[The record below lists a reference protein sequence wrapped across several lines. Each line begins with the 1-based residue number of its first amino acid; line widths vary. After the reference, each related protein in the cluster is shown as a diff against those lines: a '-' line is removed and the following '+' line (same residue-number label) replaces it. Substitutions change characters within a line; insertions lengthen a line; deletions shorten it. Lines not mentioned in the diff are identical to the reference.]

1 MNKTPPKYFLQFFRW
16 FCDPDYV
23 DDIEGD
29 LLERFDKRTQLK
41 KQARWNFMLDVIKL
55 FRPGIIKNF
64 EGTKKL
70 NYYGMFRHNLLI
82 TFRNF
87 KRYRSSFLINLV
99 GLSSGLTAVLL
110 IYLWVSDEL
119 SVDKFHT
126 KDDRLYQ
133 VMGNFRDVD
142 NVNTWNGM
150 PTGISAALRDEFP
163 EIEYAIGATD
173 PGWGLDFTLKT
184 GDKKVVK
191 TGRFVGKDF
200 FNLFSYKLVN
210 GTQDEVLK
218 GKESIVISKSLAKS
232 LFGTY
237 DVIGQ
242 SLEWNVIDN
251 GRSSIITGVFEEP
264 ASFGTDKFDVL
275 VPFEIYKEANGDDLL
290 NLSSI
295 AYVLLREGASKEV
308 VNAKIKNF
316 IADRVEDSNTEL
328 FLQKYSDQY
337 LYGNFENGVQSGGRI
352 EYVRLFSIIALFTL
366 CIACI
371 NFMNLSTARASRR
384 MKEVG
389 VKKTFGVSRNSLAF
403 QYLGEATMM
412 AFLSCLVALIL
423 VRLALPAFNNLTDK
437 TIVLSLDL
445 NLISAGLIITLVTG
459 LLAGSYPALYLSSF
473 KPVAVLKGKVTELK
487 GESWTRKGLVI
498 FQFSISIILILSVYV
513 VYKQIDYVQN
523 KSLGYDNSHLV
534 RIRNTSK
541 VAQNLET
548 FLQEIKK
555 IPGVENASAFINSPY
570 NPPGTPDF
578 SWPGSEGVNT
588 NLSRFIVHYDFIETF
603 GLELTDGQTLSR
615 NFAKPQI
622 VINEQAVQHMGL
634 SEPVGSKARLWG
646 QEVTIVGVVK
656 DFHFKSLH
664 QQIEPM
670 LFHILPADY
679 MAYLIVRLD
688 SDVQGSMERIEEFYK
703 EYNDTSTF
711 EYQFLSDDYH
721 SLYESEK
728 RVSSISKYFAGIA
741 IIISCLGLFGL
752 ASFTAERRIKEI
764 GIRKI
769 LGSSI
774 LGIIKLLVEDFTRLL
789 AASIVVGLSVGYLI
803 TKNWLDDFAFRIELE
818 WWFFLVVGLLT
829 LATAWLSVGYQVIK
843 VARVNPAECLRDE

>member
-142 NVNTWNGM
+142 NINTWNGM
-150 PTGISAALRDEFP
+150 PTGISAALKDEFP

-337 LYGNFENGVQSGGRI
+337 LHGNFENGVQSGGRI

-634 SEPVGSKARLWG
+634 SEPIGSKARLWG

>member
-142 NVNTWNGM
+142 NINTWNGM
-150 PTGISAALRDEFP
+150 PTGISAALKDEFP

-634 SEPVGSKARLWG
+634 SEPIGSKARLWG

>member
-142 NVNTWNGM
+142 NINTWNGM
-150 PTGISAALRDEFP
+150 PTGISAALKDEFP

-337 LYGNFENGVQSGGRI
+337 LYGNFENGIQSGGRI

-634 SEPVGSKARLWG
+634 SEPIGSKARLWG

>member
-142 NVNTWNGM
+142 NINTWNGM
-150 PTGISAALRDEFP
+150 PTGISAALKDEFP

>member
-1 MNKTPPKYFLQFFRW
+1 
-16 FCDPDYV
+16 
-23 DDIEGD
+23 
-29 LLERFDKRTQLK
+29 
-41 KQARWNFMLDVIKL
+41 MLDVIKL

-150 PTGISAALRDEFP
+150 PTGISAALKDEFP